1 MGSAMTFNAIDVI
14 ALLIILLTIWMGAR
28 SGLAVQAFAILGF
41 AAGVLLLV
49 VAAPY
54 AAPLLEDLDPP
65 LRGLVVLLVM
75 ATVVLVVQGIGS
87 EIGTSVRR
95 QMGYG
100 LLGGLDRAAGGVF
113 GVARGI
119 FMVWLLGGLLAVAP
133 VPALATEARQSLALR
148 ALDAYFP
155 SPLVLAAEFGR
166 AIQAAG
172 LPDVFAG
179 LPPPPAEPVEGPDQ
193 QAADAIAQAARASTV
208 RVEGVA
214 CARFMTGT
222 GFAVAPQHMVTNAHV
237 IAGADR
243 VWVSRDGSLDRH
255 PATVVHY
262 DPDLDA
268 ALLHVPGLELAP
280 LELATGSPRRG
291 TTMAALG
298 FTGGGR
304 QRAIPAAVT
313 RSMEALGRDI
323 YGRQVISRQVVEL
336 RADVAPGDSGGPV
349 MLEDGTVGGVT
360 FSESRED
367 PTIGYALSPV
377 AVADSIR
384 GALSRTQAVN
394 PGECL
399 PGI

>member
-1 MGSAMTFNAIDVI
+1 MTFNIIDVI
-14 ALLIILLTIWMGAR
+14 ALFIVLLAIWMGAR
-28 SGLAVQAFAILGF
+28 SGLVVQAFALIGF

-65 LRGLVVLLVM
+65 MRGLVVLVVM
-75 ATVVLVVQGIGS
+75 ATVVLVVQGIGA
-87 EIGTSVRR
+87 EVGAGLPRR
-95 QMGYG
+95 MGYG
-100 LLGGLDRAAGGVF
+100 LLGGVDRAAGGVF

-133 VPALATEARQSLALR
+133 MPALATEARQSLALR
-148 ALDAYFP
+148 ALDTYFP

-166 AIQAAG
+166 VIQAAG

-179 LPPPPAEPVEGPDQ
+179 LPPPAAEPVDGPNQ
-193 QAADAIAQAARASTV
+193 QIADAIAQPARASTL

-222 GFAVAPQHMVTNAHV
+222 GFAVGPQHMVTNAHV
-237 IAGADR
+237 IAGAER
-243 VWVSRDGSLDRH
+243 VWVSLDGSLDRH
-255 PATVVHY
+255 PAVIVHF
-262 DPDLDA
+262 DPELDA
-268 ALLHVPGLELAP
+268 ALLYVGGLQVAP
-280 LELATGSPRRG
+280 LELAESNPTRG
-291 TTMAALG
+291 TTMAAIG

-323 YGRQVISRQVVEL
+323 YGRQIVARQVVEL

-367 PTIGYALSPV
+367 STIGYALSPV
-377 AVADSIR
+377 AVADSIA
-384 GALSRTQAVN
+384 GALGRTAAVSS
-394 PGECL
+394 GDCL

>member
-1 MGSAMTFNAIDVI
+1 MTINVIDVI
-14 ALLIILLTIWMGAR
+14 ALFVVLLAIWMGAR
-28 SGLAVQAFAILGF
+28 SGLVVQAFALIGF

-54 AAPLLEDLDPP
+54 AAPLLDDLDPP
-65 LRGLVVLLVM
+65 MRGLVVLMVM

-87 EIGTSVRR
+87 EIGAGLRR
-95 QMGYG
+95 RMGYG
-100 LLGGLDRAAGGVF
+100 LLGGVDRAAGGVF

-148 ALDAYFP
+148 ALDTYFP

-166 AIQAAG
+166 VIQAAG

-179 LPPPPAEPVEGPDQ
+179 LPPAPAEPVEGPDQ
-193 QAADAIAQAARASTV
+193 QVANDIAQVARASTL

-222 GFAVAPQHMVTNAHV
+222 GFAVGPQHMVTNAHV

-243 VWVSRDGSLDRH
+243 VWVSFDGSLDRH
-255 PATVVHY
+255 QAVVVHF
-262 DPDLDA
+262 DPELDA
-268 ALLHVPGLELAP
+268 ALLYVPGVNVAP
-280 LELATGSPRRG
+280 LDLAASSPGRG
-291 TTMAALG
+291 TTMAAVG

-323 YGRQVISRQVVEL
+323 YGRQIVARQVVEL

-377 AVADSIR
+377 AVASSIA
-384 GALSRTQAVN
+384 GALERTQPVS
-394 PGECL
+394 PGDCL